1 MPICFKSQICF
12 VNGFGESHISLCIWT
27 TFEMIC
33 EIYIQFCEIWNN
45 VQSMFFFL
53 LFFLM
58 VHVGER
64 IDLLDKHQDFNNGRQ
79 FILSNSFWT
88 IGFRY
93 FIGNQNTTQS
103 GARGVWLV
111 EFHSFTHEQTQSIR
125 ICSFQLC
132 IFSPSSGYILS
143 SLKQVWIKT
152 HLV

>member
-1 MPICFKSQICF
+1 
-12 VNGFGESHISLCIWT
+12 
-27 TFEMIC
+27 
-33 EIYIQFCEIWNN
+33 
-45 VQSMFFFL
+45 MFFFL
-53 LFFLM
+53 LFFFLM
-58 VHVGER
+58 VHVGKR

-103 GARGVWLV
+103 GARGVWLF

-143 SLKQVWIKT
+143 SLKQNELRHIWYNCNLKMAETSLINKIFN
-152 HLV
+152 LKQGQGIEFFI